1 MLFIVSSKEI
11 EILSVELVYSN
22 SVFLGCFDRK
32 LDWESDLNMI
42 SCSTSL
48 LDITSRFSSIP
59 PGMSYLL

>member
-11 EILSVELVYSN
+11 EILSVELFCGKSGFFG
-22 SVFLGCFDRK
+22 SFDRK

-48 LDITSRFSSIP
+48 LDITSKFSSIP